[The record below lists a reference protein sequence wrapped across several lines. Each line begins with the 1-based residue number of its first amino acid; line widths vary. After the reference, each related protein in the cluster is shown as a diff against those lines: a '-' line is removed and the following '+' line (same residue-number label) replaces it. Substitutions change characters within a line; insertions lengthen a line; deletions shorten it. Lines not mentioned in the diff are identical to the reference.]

1 MYKKGKQLLAI
12 MLMLALCFTTA
23 SMAFA
28 QKAGGAS
35 NAMGHMGNGGTGHGG
50 GHGGGGHHVKN
61 ALTVKGTVVAVDT
74 ADPELPTLTVNVTHA
89 SHAQTGLVGQEVTFS
104 IDPDAVVMVMG
115 FGLSTLDDV
124 LVDDVV
130 KVMAKSVDGGYVAYK
145 IMVY

>member
-1 MYKKGKQLLAI
+1 MYKRGKQLLAI

-28 QKAGGAS
+28 QKAGGTS

-50 GHGGGGHHVKN
+50 GHGGVQHGKN
-61 ALTVKGTVVAVDT
+61 ALTVKGTVVAI
-74 ADPELPTLTVNVTHA
+74 DPDLLTLTVNVTHA
-89 SHAQTGLVGQEVTFS
+89 NHAQTGLVDQEVTFS
-104 IDPDAVVMVMG
+104 IDPDAVVKVMG

-124 LVDDVV
+124 LADDVV